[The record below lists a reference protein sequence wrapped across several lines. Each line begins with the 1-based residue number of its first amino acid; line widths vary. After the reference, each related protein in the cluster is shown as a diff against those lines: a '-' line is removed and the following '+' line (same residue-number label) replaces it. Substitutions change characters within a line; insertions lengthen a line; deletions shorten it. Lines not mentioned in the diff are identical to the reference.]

1 MGIVACRLF
10 GGERGESKWRD
21 NVDARLRVSVFP
33 PQYPGTRAL
42 DLPIIRECEIADLHV
57 SC

>member
-21 NVDARLRVSVFP
+21 NVDAFTRFRVS
-33 PQYPGTRAL
+33 AA
-42 DLPIIRECEIADLHV
+42 I
-57 SC
+57 S